1 MRETRSSCL
10 DSGGVSQPVSADV
23 SSLLVGDT
31 APRPPQTDVRGPE
44 APATCPLMSSYES
57 APEKASSSRF
67 LIYMTLMLQS
77 RVWRGLSAP
86 LAGVYRTDGSWR
98 DADASLTGLKGTAL
112 TVHVLSGTTR
122 PAGWG
127 SARRLT
133 VLRAH

>member
-1 MRETRSSCL
+1 MGSATQGLWMSLGSW
-10 DSGGVSQPVSADV
+10 SGTQPRIP
-23 SSLLVGDT
+23 LRLE
-31 APRPPQTDVRGPE
+31 VRGPE

-57 APEKASSSRF
+57 ALEKASSSRF

-77 RVWRGLSAP
+77 RVWLGLSAL
-86 LAGVYRTDGSWR
+86 LAGVYLTDESWR
-98 DADASLTGLKGTAL
+98 DADASLTGLKGTVL
-112 TVHVLSGTTR
+112 TVYMLSGTAR